1 MAIRFRGFDLVHPI
15 NRLAAGFATLA
26 TNVRAYINGGFTL
39 RNPLTTPIGPASLGS
54 ESVSTGTV
62 SQTGGGTAW
71 TNPSDIFSTSATS
84 AQVSIAPG
92 ASSQTLNISAL
103 GFAIPATATVTGV
116 EFLFYSGSGSLQTAN
131 ATLQPTANG
140 IAAGPSVPTTLGGTI
155 GYPVLCGGMGNLLG
169 FAWTPTNV
177 NGATG
182 IGFQI
187 TCAVAGGGHF
197 FANISLNALVVT
209 VYYTT
214 QIPIALPDAPY
225 TIRRLNDSTPNG
237 PSSGYAL
244 VIGAGGKMYVNN
256 TEVASGLS
264 GNPVSLVPF
273 RPNASVQPW
282 MYVGDSAPQG
292 DVTITASGFVC
303 SGMLKIRSDGLTYK
317 MGIKEPQLAPVVS
330 TSSGTVTT
338 TGTLL
343 ATDIPWTNYLGQ
355 NPSFN
360 YGESHGPP
368 DPTPDGTPPFI
379 IEVLNA
385 STVTVTSL
393 TGTATINGGLKV
405 PTDAGP
411 APGPTN
417 PGGYVQVGGVV
428 PGSVSVVVGAFTD
441 GAGNVLPLGLAPL
454 YITSVVD
461 VGGNIGV
468 AIPVPFGAEQFQI
481 GINSTGNTFS
491 SNSGSFALVATVTT
505 NALPTTTALLGNLSL
520 SYFDDSP
527 TSGGV
532 AVYLWRNPD
541 DPSGSGP
548 SHSISNAVGTTT
560 GNSLIFDANFGSQAV
575 PAQPTGIPGPPSLDE
590 YSTAPSVITVPMQW
604 FDISPESVVLGSAP
618 VFPAPLTKTYP
629 TNTSFDNFNFCLTGN
644 IYFPSAGNYT
654 FVLTYKDDIIWGIG
668 GGVTLFS
675 ASGESFQYA
684 SGNPPTLS
692 STTSRSTTLS
702 EAGQSITVV
711 SGLPLLPRVTA
722 LFSGHGLGGV
732 ESQATVVVSV
742 PNAGVYPIEVD
753 YDFWYHSGRIL
764 LINVSATAGGAPTLV
779 PPLPAS
785 VRQETQYRYV
795 YRSSTTGALSN
806 PSPES
811 APETVPVTANTV
823 TSYWSNDPQVDVVD
837 YYRVDST
844 TANFT
849 YVATGPNDDLGGGG
863 TNTPITDSLTDTELG
878 TQLLEYDNFE
888 PFPSIDLPQKGT
900 CSVSGG
906 VITWV
911 SGGAIGGSATG
922 FNIRWLGGTVILI
935 GSPTSLPYIFIAR
948 PTSTTTIEIPNVP
961 DGTNLV
967 YEIPEPILAAQPMPY
982 IAGPT
987 DNIPFACG
995 VGDPLRPATYYWSKG
1010 NNLDSAPDTN
1020 QQDITDPSETL
1031 INLVMTTGKVLLGS
1045 IKRFW
1050 NIVPNFFNAL
1060 ATATG
1065 TSGSTWSTRLTPI
1078 DRGLFMPR
1086 CVAVS
1091 GGGNVFF
1098 RVDDGV
1104 HVSVAGLSSKSITD
1118 ETLYPL
1124 FSHEGSIPTPVTRN
1138 GVIIYPPDDTHPQ
1151 FQQFTYQNGY
1161 LYYDYGYNFSGTIVT
1176 NVSFVPENAASAG
1189 SGIAWLNPPGALL
1202 SGTPVSATITSW
1214 SVSGGVMT
1222 FISDNDFVAGEAVN
1236 FADMVAGSFLNGIP
1250 LVVISSGLSSTQ
1262 FSAVFPYPDTGAT
1275 ADSGN
1280 ATPAIPNYA
1289 SLSIPNPPFTPD
1301 AGEYVAYSLPTAALP
1316 PNSGFTTFAG
1326 AKAGIASASWIAG
1339 GACGTANTGT
1349 PDTPFLTDVDCGWSG
1364 FTVPTLPVGA
1374 VITRIYPVAVMANFE
1389 TASGFYFVLSGG
1401 VGVTEVWSEYVTADG
1416 QYSAPS
1422 PADSLGSLAADITG
1436 AYLNLNLT
1444 ARTGPWPG
1452 RVDVSSVALAV
1463 YYTVSSGA
1471 LPSNQSQTL
1480 ELTGTGLS
1488 IPPGAVVTGIEID
1501 FESGLV
1507 FGGASDET
1515 IQLTVSGT
1523 PVGNV
1528 KAINPGSWPL
1538 PYTLGGNGD
1547 LWGQGG
1553 MSGTQANN
1561 LGANFASGLN
1571 LGSQLNLNEV
1581 SLTVFYEASVEET
1594 GNATLVFDTAA
1605 EGWILDKYIGP
1616 IPTIHAADEG
1626 ESQQG
1631 ILVGCSDGTVRL
1643 MSSSGTETVTGT
1655 VLTPAF
1661 GGVGWQNM
1669 YEATVEY
1676 TSNQAVTL
1684 TFIVADEGNGS
1695 YGPPPITLPAT
1706 TEEPTKYTFKV
1717 GANKYKLLQMQF
1729 QSTDPALAVYLDGCI
1744 LNVHDWG
1751 SSAPYRP
1758 VNPFTPSGGTGGQA

>member
-1 MAIRFRGFDLVHPI
+1 MAIRFRGFDIVHPL

-26 TNVRAYINGGFTL
+26 ANVRAYINGGFTL
-39 RNPLTTPIGPASLGS
+39 RNPLTAPIGPAGLGS
-54 ESVSTGTV
+54 ASENSGTV
-62 SQTGGGTAW
+62 TQTGGGTAW
-71 TNPSDIFSTSATS
+71 TNPSDIFTPSAS
-84 AQVSIAPG
+84 FAEVSIAPG
-92 ASSQTLNISAL
+92 ASSQTLNITAL
-103 GFAIPATATVTGV
+103 GFAIPASATVTGV
-116 EFLFYSGSGSLQTAN
+116 QFLFNSGSGSLQLAN

-140 IAAGPSVPTTLGGTI
+140 VAAGPSIPTTLGGTS
-155 GYPVLCGGMGNLLG
+155 GYPVLIGGMGNLLG

-177 NGATG
+177 NGPTG

-187 TCAVAGGGHF
+187 TCAVSGGGHF
-197 FANISLNALVVT
+197 FANINLNALVVT
-209 VYYTT
+209 VYYTS
-214 QIPIALPDAPY
+214 QVPIDLPSAPY

-256 TEVASGLS
+256 TQVASGLS
-264 GNPVSLVPF
+264 GNPVSLVSF

-282 MYVGDSAPQG
+282 MYVGDSAPTG

-317 MGIKEPQLAPVVS
+317 MGIKEPQLAPVIS
-330 TSSGTVTT
+330 TTAGNVTT

-385 STVTVTSL
+385 STVTITSL
-393 TGTATINGGLKV
+393 TGTATINGGSKT
-405 PTDAGP
+405 PTSAGP
-411 APGPTN
+411 TPGSTN
-417 PGGYVQVGGVV
+417 PGGYVQVNGVV

-454 YITSVVD
+454 YVTSVVD

-491 SNSGSFALVATVTT
+491 ANSGSFALVATVTT
-505 NALPTTTALLGNLSL
+505 NSLPTTTALLGTLSL

-532 AVYLWRNPD
+532 GVYLWRNPD

-548 SHSISNAVGTTT
+548 SHSITNAIGTTT
-560 GNSLIFDANFGSQAV
+560 GNSLIFDANFGSEAV
-575 PAQPTGIPGPPSLDE
+575 PAQPTGIPGPPGLDE
-590 YSTAPSVITVPMQW
+590 YSTAPSDITVPMQW

-629 TNTSFDNFNFCLTGN
+629 NNTSFGNFNFCLTGN

-654 FVLTYKDDIIWGIG
+654 FVLTYKDDVIWGIG
-668 GGVTLFS
+668 GGVTLVS
-675 ASGESFQYA
+675 ATGVSLQYA

-692 STTSRSTTLS
+692 STTSRPTTLS

-711 SGLPLLPRVTA
+711 NGLPLLPRVTA
-722 LFSGHGLGGV
+722 LFSGHGEGGV
-732 ESQATVVVSV
+732 ESKATVVIGV
-742 PNAGVYPIEVD
+742 PSAGVYPIEFD

-764 LINVSATAGGAPTLV
+764 LVNGSATAGGPATLI
-779 PPLPAS
+779 PPLPAN

-795 YRSSTTGALSN
+795 YRSSATGALSN

-811 APETVPVTANTV
+811 SPETVPVTANTV
-823 TSYWSNDPQVDVVD
+823 TSYWSDDPQVDVVD
-837 YYRVDST
+837 YYRVDSV

-900 CSVSGG
+900 CNVSGG
-906 VITWV
+906 IITWV

-922 FNIRWLGGTVILI
+922 FNVRWLGGTVILI
-935 GSPTSLPYIFIAR
+935 GSPTSLPYTFIAR
-948 PTSTTTIEIPNVP
+948 PTSNTTIEIPDVP

-967 YEIPEPILAAQPMPY
+967 YEIPEPILAQQPLPY
-982 IAGPT
+982 MGGPT
-987 DNIPFACG
+987 DNIPFAG
-995 VGDPLRPATYYWSKG
+995 AVGDQLRPATYYWSKG

-1020 QQDITDPSETL
+1020 QQDITDPSESL
-1031 INLVMTTGKVLLGS
+1031 VNLAVTTGKVLLGS

-1060 ATATG
+1060 ATSTG

-1086 CVAVS
+1086 CLCVS
-1091 GGGNVFF
+1091 GGGTVFF
-1098 RVDDGV
+1098 RVDDGI

-1124 FSHEGSIPTPVTRN
+1124 FSHEGSIPTPITRN
-1138 GVIIYPPDDTHPQ
+1138 GVIIYPPDDTRPET
-1151 FQQFTYQNGY
+1151 QQFTYQNGY
-1161 LYYDYGYNFSGTIVT
+1161 LYYDYGYEFSGTIIIDVT
-1176 NVSFVPENAASAG
+1176 FIPEDAANDGTGIPWQQPDEATANG
-1189 SGIAWLNPPGALL
+1189 SPA
-1202 SGTPVSATITSW
+1202 SATINGW
-1214 SVSGGVMT
+1214 SVTGGVMT
-1222 FISDNDFVAGEAVN
+1222 FAADNDFTDNEFVTFGDVDVA
-1236 FADMVAGSFLNGIP
+1236 DYLNG
-1250 LVVISSGLSSTQ
+1250 LTFQVLSSGLSSTH
-1262 FSAVFPYPDTGAT
+1262 FAISLGLPDTGFT
-1275 ADSGN
+1275 ADSGT
-1280 ATPAIPNYA
+1280 ATPTFPNYA
-1289 SLSIPNPPFTPD
+1289 WVALPNPPFAPSP
-1301 AGEYVAYSLPTAALP
+1301 GEFATLVFPTSAAS
-1316 PNSGFTTFAG
+1316 PNSTYTGFAG
-1326 AKAGIASASWIAG
+1326 FDSANSAASWVIGGAIAG
-1339 GACGTANTGT
+1339 GGG
-1349 PDTPFLTDVDCGWSG
+1349 PFLPGVACGWSG
-1364 FTVPTLPVGA
+1364 FVPPTLPVGA
-1374 VITRIYPVAVMANFE
+1374 VITRIFAVIQ
-1389 TASGFYFVLSGG
+1389 ASGALTGNAQDVILTGTSGASSSSVELPTGSIAQQFY
-1401 VGVTEVWSEYVTADG
+1401 
-1416 QYSAPS
+1416 AP
-1422 PADSLGSLAADITG
+1422 DSLGNTSAAISAATIALSYFDT
-1436 AYLNLNLT
+1436 LEKD
-1444 ARTGPWPG
+1444 GPNTL
-1452 RVDVSSVALAV
+1452 DVLYSALAV
-1463 YYTVSSGA
+1463 YYTLSSGSP
-1471 LPSNQSQTL
+1471 PSPGQTQTL

-1488 IPPGAVVTGIEID
+1488 LPSDAVVTGVEVN
-1501 FESGLV
+1501 FASGLESGT
-1507 FGGASDET
+1507 AIDET

-1523 PVGNV
+1523 PVGNA
-1528 KAINPGSWPL
+1528 KAINPGAWPS
-1538 PYTLGGNGD
+1538 PYSLGGNGD

-1553 MSGTQANN
+1553 MTGAQANE
-1561 LGANFASGLN
+1561 LGVNFATVLN
-1571 LGSQLNLNEV
+1571 AGSQLNLNDV
-1581 SLTVFYEASVEET
+1581 SVTVFYEESVEEM

-1605 EGWILDKYIGP
+1605 DGWILDQYTGP
-1616 IPTIHAADEG
+1616 IPTTHAADEG

-1655 VLTPAF
+1655 VLTPSF

-1669 YEATVEY
+1669 YEVTVEY
-1676 TSNQAVTL
+1676 TSNQTVSL
-1684 TFIVADEGNGS
+1684 TFVVADEGNGS
-1695 YGPPPITLPAT
+1695 YGPPPLTLPAT
-1706 TEEPTKYTFKV
+1706 TEEPTKYTVKV

-1729 QSTDPALAVYLDGCI
+1729 QSTDPNLAVYIDGCI
-1744 LNVHDWG
+1744 INVHDWG
-1751 SSAPYRP
+1751 SDAPYRP
-1758 VNPFTPSGGTGGQA
+1758 VNPFTPSGGMGGQA